1 MGFLYETHLHTCQ
14 ASACGKV
21 NGEDYIRYMID
32 KGFSGIVVTD
42 HFFNGNTCVPSDLPW
57 NEKVEMYC
65 SGYERALKAA
75 KGLDFTVMFGVE
87 VNFFK
92 DEYLLYGIDKKW
104 ILEHESMM
112 DMTRH
117 ELHEA
122 VNKAGGIMIQAHPY
136 RERDY
141 LTDIKL
147 VGASCIDGVE
157 VYNAAN
163 KPNMNALAYEYALPY
178 NLPLTAGSDIHYFY
192 DGDMGGMLF
201 DEKINSIAEFVS
213 AVRANKGTP
222 VRLGAD
228 GVITPVA
235 EIKEQTVPTELPT
248 LPVLYPEGK

>member
-21 NGEDYIRYMID
+21 NGEDYIRYMMD

-75 KGLDFTVMFGVE
+75 EGLNFTVMFGVE
-87 VNFFK
+87 VNFQK
-92 DEYLLYGIDKKW
+92 DEYLLYGIDKQW
-104 ILEHESMM
+104 IKQHEEMM

-141 LTDIKL
+141 LSDIKL
-147 VGASCIDGVE
+147 VPASAIDGVE

-163 KPNMNALAYEYALPY
+163 KPNMNALAYEYAVGLGLPM
-178 NLPLTAGSDIHYFY
+178 TAGSDIHFY
-192 DGDMGGMLF
+192 NDNDMGGMLF
-201 DEKINSIAEFVS
+201 NKKLGSIADYVDAIRS
-213 AVRANKGTP
+213 NTGIP
-222 VRLGAD
+222 VRLSPD
-228 GVITPVA
+228 GTITPVS
-235 EIKEQTVPTELPT
+235 EIKEQTVPTDIPT
-248 LPVLYPEGK
+248 LPVLYPEGR